1 MNTSDKLNNS
11 TDTLLAV
18 ISTKL
23 DKVIEELSEVREE
36 MKLKVNIDDFKMI
49 KNEIDDLKKHKW
61 LSLGFAG
68 AVSFFISHFLK

>member
-1 MNTSDKLNNS
+1 MSSSQEINKSI
-11 TDTLLAV
+11 DTLLAV

-23 DKVIEELSEVREE
+23 DKVIEELAEVKQD
-36 MKLKVNIDDFKMI
+36 MKNKVNSSDFEQI
-49 KNEIDDLKKHKW
+49 REEIDDLKKHKW